1 MTFEHDA
8 EYVLGRIVYRP
19 MPQFPH
25 ARLAAVLARY
35 LGNHEAEW
43 SLLVAVEPRVRIAT
57 GVFRIPDLCLLR
69 EAPETGVVTRPPVI
83 AIEILSPDES
93 AKELSEKIV
102 EYSISAWK
110 QSGSWTRLNA
120 MAPSIHERAALGA

>member
-1 MTFEHDA
+1 
-8 EYVLGRIVYRP
+8 
-19 MPQFPH
+19 
-25 ARLAAVLARY
+25 
-35 LGNHEAEW
+35 
-43 SLLVAVEPRVRIAT
+43 
-57 GVFRIPDLCLLR
+57 
-69 EAPETGVVTRPPVI
+69 VI

-120 MAPSIHERAALGA
+120 TAPSIHEKAALGVWRTGFFVTDLSRSIFASWAD